1 MLVLSRR
8 KQESVVV
15 GNANGFEHLLKVTVL
30 DAKRGRVRLAF
41 EIDNEVPIYRFEVFQ
56 RTHCNCECSNGVD
69 VGL

>member
-15 GNANGFEHLLKVTVL
+15 GKAHGFEHLLKVTVL
-30 DAKRGRVRLAF
+30 DAKRGKVRLAF
-41 EIDNEVPIYRFEVFQ
+41 EVDDEVPIYRLEVFQ
-56 RTHCNCECSNGVD
+56 RTHRSCECSNGAD